1 MLRCLHTMQVATG
14 NEAES
19 DSSGNEEE
27 WLELHEVKVVW
38 REWQR

>member
-1 MLRCLHTMQVATG
+1 MQVTTG

-27 WLELHEVKVVW
+27 WLELHEVKVVVKVVW